1 MAGLVPAIHV
11 VRRIERPK
19 ASNKAKSFAIARL
32 CWWPRQYEIRFRGGI
47 AWMAGTSPAM
57 TTGAQR
63 RDRQRRYKSQ
73 IVPQARAGLPL
84 DSALLASLDDHAE
97 IDPLRVRFE
106 MTVLIGS

>member
-1 MAGLVPAIHV
+1 
-11 VRRIERPK
+11 
-19 ASNKAKSFAIARL
+19 
-32 CWWPRQYEIRFRGGI
+32 
-47 AWMAGTSPAM
+47 M

>member
-1 MAGLVPAIHV
+1 VDGRDKPGHDDWCS
-11 VRRIERPK
+11 K
-19 ASNKAKSFAIARL
+19 ARSAKA
-32 CWWPRQYEIRFRGGI
+32 
-47 AWMAGTSPAM
+47 
-57 TTGAQR
+57 
-63 RDRQRRYKSQ
+63 YKSQ